1 MEMKKI
7 TNCKYNLKYDYYIT
21 DSGNVYSGK
30 TNKYLKTVLDKD
42 GYVKVRMIS
51 TDNKR
56 HRYSVHRLIMENFNP
71 IDNMTEMQVNH
82 IDGNKQ
88 NNNIKN
94 LEWVSCSENIQ
105 HAYDIGLKKQNG
117 ENNNA
122 SKLTDK
128 EVKEIIQLLLS
139 KKYTG
144 KEISR
149 MYNLNDDYANS
160 IRRKERWSYLTHNI
174 DFN

>member
-7 TNCKYNLKYDYYIT
+7 SNCKYNLKYDYYIT
-21 DSGNVYSGK
+21 DNGNVYSGK

-56 HRYSVHRLIMENFNP
+56 HRYSVHRLIMENFSP
-71 IDNMTEMQVNH
+71 IDNMAEMQVNH

-105 HAYDIGLKKQNG
+105 HAYDTGLKKQNG

-122 SKLTDK
+122 SKLTEK

-144 KEISR
+144 SR
-149 MYNLNDDYANS
+149 MYNLSDDYANS